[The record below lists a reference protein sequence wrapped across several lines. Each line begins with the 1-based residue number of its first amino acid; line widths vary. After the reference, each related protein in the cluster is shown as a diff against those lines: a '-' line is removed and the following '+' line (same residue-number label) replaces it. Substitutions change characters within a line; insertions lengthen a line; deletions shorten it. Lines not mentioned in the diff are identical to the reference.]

1 MSTVAVVPYLVHY
14 DTLLQNGTGI
24 ITKCDSFITTTRQ
37 KDDCIRNSKSSDLLK
52 ISHVVR
58 EKLLAFFPERD

>member
-14 DTLLQNGTGI
+14 DTLLQNATGI

-37 KDDCIRNSKSSDLLK
+37 LLQNATFVTK
-52 ISHVVR
+52 CVGVNHQLSGH
-58 EKLLAFFPERD
+58 LLTQSQQKKH